1 MNKLLSDEEDEETRL
16 YLSRKHVVVQIG
28 QYKVISRLL
37 EGEFLDYKAAI
48 PAGSNSTVT
57 VDVRPLI
64 DSIERTSLL
73 IDLYFDVGW
82 NRTGAQDAIYTV
94 TVLCAG
100 QRMVLP
106 GGGEIAP
113 APTGREDY
121 FSAVVAVWNEKGEI
135 LQIPVEKYLG

>member
-1 MNKLLSDEEDEETRL
+1 MAENQKTVLTEEGLKKLAA
-16 YLSRKHVVVQIG
+16 Q
-28 QYKVISRLL
+28 
-37 EGEFLDYKAAI
+37 LDAKAAD
-48 PAGSNSTVT
+48 G
-57 VDVRPLI
+57 RL
-64 DSIERTSLL
+64 
-73 IDLYFDVGW
+73 DLYFDVGW